1 MSELWDV
8 YTIDR
13 KRTGK
18 TCIRGEQS
26 ALSDDEFHLWV
37 MVWIKN
43 PATGKYLISQRAA
56 YKRTD
61 PLKWET
67 VAGHSILGETSLD
80 AALRE
85 VYEEVGIELKAED
98 AKVLATKITATFDGQ
113 RHNWI
118 RDSFYFE
125 TTAEPDLNK
134 ATTNEVIQTKWL
146 TFDEIKEMYERGDCC
161 LNMGDLYGFEL
172 NPVPQDRYR
181 NIIGQVVKGKIDRPM
196 GSYHP
201 HHKDIYY
208 PVNYGYVEGVT
219 GGDGAEQDVYLL
231 GETSAV
237 TDYVGKVIAV
247 YHRYDDNETKWIV
260 IPCDEEGVIRSD
272 IKVPG
277 KDEIYAQI
285 AFQEQFFSGV
295 LVGPRRSLDS

>member
-201 HHKDIYY
+201 HHKDLYY

-260 IPCDEEGVIRSD
+260 VPCNEEGTIRSD
-272 IKVPG
+272 IKIPG
-277 KDEIYAQI
+277 KDEVYAQI
-285 AFQEQFFSGV
+285 AFQEQFYSGV
-295 LVGPRRSLDS
+295 LVGL

>member
-13 KRTGK
+13 KKTGK

-26 ALSDDEFHLWV
+26 NLSEDEFHLWV

-43 PATGKYLISQRAA
+43 PNTGKYLISQRAA
-56 YKRTD
+56 DKDTE

-67 VAGHSILGETSLD
+67 VAGHAVAGDTSLD

-85 VYEEVGIELKAED
+85 VYEEVGVTLD
-98 AKVLATKITATFDGQ
+98 AKDAKILATKVAMTIDGK
-113 RHNWI
+113 RYNWI
-118 RDSFYFE
+118 RDSYYFE
-125 TTAEPDLNK
+125 TTQEPDLDR

-146 TFDEIKEMYERGDCC
+146 SFEEIKAMYERGECC
-161 LNMGDLYGFEL
+161 RNMRDIYGFEL
-172 NPVPQDRYR
+172 NPVPKDGYR
-181 NIIGQVVKGKIDRPM
+181 DIIGQIVKGRIDRPM

-201 HHKDIYY
+201 RHKELYY
-208 PVNYGYVEGVT
+208 PVNYGYVEGVI
-219 GGDGAEQDVYLL
+219 GGDGAEQDIYLL

-247 YHRYDDNETKWIV
+247 YHRYNDNETKWIV
-260 IPCDEEGVIRSD
+260 VPCDEEGNIRSD
-272 IKVPG
+272 IEVPD
-277 KDEIYAQI
+277 KDEIYAKI
-285 AFQEQFFSGV
+285 AFQEQFYSGV
-295 LVGPRRSLDS
+295 LVGL

>member
-1 MSELWDV
+1 MSEVWDV

-13 KRTGK
+13 KKTGK

-26 ALSDDEFHLWV
+26 TLSEDEFHLWV

-43 PATGKYLISQRAA
+43 PTTGKYLISQRTAD
-56 YKRTD
+56 KETD

-67 VAGHSILGETSLD
+67 VAGHSILGDTSLD

-98 AKVLATKITATFDGQ
+98 AKILATKISTTIDGR

-125 TTAEPDLNK
+125 TSDEPDLNK
-134 ATTNEVIQTKWL
+134 ATTKEVIQTKWL

-172 NPVPQDRYR
+172 NPVPKDEYQD
-181 NIIGQVVKGKIDRPM
+181 IIGQIVKGKIDRPM

-201 HHKDIYY
+201 RHKDLYY
-208 PVNYGYVEGVT
+208 PINYGYVEGII

-237 TDYVGKVIAV
+237 TDFVGKVIAV

-260 IPCDEEGVIRSD
+260 IPCDEKGIVRSD
-272 IKVPG
+272 IKIPD

-285 AFQEQFFSGV
+285 AFQEQFYSGV
-295 LVGPRRSLDS
+295 LVGLE